1 MFIKGEY
8 MTDKEKH
15 LRAEISQAL
24 MRRAYSVFKKEIDV
38 RNGILDRLPEKGCET
53 RRREI
58 VSEINLISGLFNKVR
73 DEFLK

>member
-1 MFIKGEY
+1 

-15 LRAEISQAL
+15 LRIEISQAL

-38 RNGILDRLPEKGCET
+38 RNGVLDRLPDKGCET

-58 VSEINLISGLFNKVR
+58 VNEINLISEIFNKVR
-73 DEFLK
+73 DELWK

>member
-1 MFIKGEY
+1 
-8 MTDKEKH
+8 MTDKEKY
-15 LRAEISQAL
+15 LRVEISQAL

-38 RNGILDRLPEKGCET
+38 RNNVLDRLPERGCET

-73 DEFLK
+73 DEFQK

>member
-15 LRAEISQAL
+15 LKAEISQAL
-24 MRRAYSVFKKEIDV
+24 TRRIYSVFKKEIDA
-38 RNGILDRLPEKGCET
+38 RNRVLDQLPERGCET

-73 DEFLK
+73 DEFQK

>member
-1 MFIKGEY
+1 

-15 LRAEISQAL
+15 LRVEISQAL

-38 RNGILDRLPEKGCET
+38 RNRILDRLPEKGCET

-73 DEFLK
+73 DEFQK

>member
-1 MFIKGEY
+1 
-8 MTDKEKH
+8 MTDKEKY
-15 LRAEISQAL
+15 LRVEISQAL
-24 MRRAYSVFKKEIDV
+24 MRRNWAIFAREINERCKV
-38 RNGILDRLPEKGCET
+38 LDKLPDKGCET